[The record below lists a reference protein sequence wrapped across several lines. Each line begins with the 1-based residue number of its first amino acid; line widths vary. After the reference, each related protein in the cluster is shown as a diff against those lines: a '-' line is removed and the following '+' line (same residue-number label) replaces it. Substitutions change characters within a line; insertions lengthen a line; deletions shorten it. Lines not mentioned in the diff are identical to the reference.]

1 MHDMDIVNEIPTRI
15 RQGQISTGREG
26 GTQTLG
32 NGWFDKEYKK
42 NLGIE

>member
-1 MHDMDIVNEIPTRI
+1 MDIVNEIPTQI
-15 RQGQISTGREG
+15 RQGRTSTGREG